1 LQKDSNKIIEA
12 SEIKFHDCPIMPWI
26 PVIEP
31 DFGQEKFLIEDP
43 NESFKNGNF
52 SKVPVIIGITADE
65 FIEPVACK
73 YCSYSRNYVN
83 IYLN

>member
-1 LQKDSNKIIEA
+1 MQKGSHIIIEA
-12 SEIKFHDCPIMPWI
+12 SEIKFHDCPIMPWV

-31 DFGQEKFLIEDP
+31 YFRQERFLIKDP
-43 NESFKNGNF
+43 NESFRNGNF

-73 YCSYSRNYVN
+73 YYSFKP
-83 IYLN
+83 